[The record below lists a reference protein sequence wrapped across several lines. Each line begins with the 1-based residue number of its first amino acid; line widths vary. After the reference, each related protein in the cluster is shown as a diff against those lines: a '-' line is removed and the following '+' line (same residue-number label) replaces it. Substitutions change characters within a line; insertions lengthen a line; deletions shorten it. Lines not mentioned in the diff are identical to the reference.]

1 MNSTDLAFTP
11 ATEQAQLIRSKQI
24 SPLELVELYL
34 DRIATY
40 DSQLGSYFT
49 VMTEEAIAD
58 AKVKTET
65 LAKNPTDLP
74 PFFGV
79 PIPVKDLKRV
89 QDVRC
94 SFGVPALKNE
104 MATEDDGIVTKL
116 RQAGFILLGKTAT
129 SQVGSMPF
137 TEPPGF
143 PPTRNPWNLDHTSGG
158 SSGGASSALA
168 AGLCPIAHG
177 SDGGGSVRG
186 PAACCGVVG
195 LKPSRGRIT
204 SAPLGDSLHGL
215 ATNGILARTIAD
227 TATLLDAMAGYVT
240 GDPYWLPDPLLP
252 FSQSYQQPPTSLR
265 IAFSPN
271 LSDFGQAT
279 PEYQQAVTDTAKVL
293 ADLGHHLE
301 EACPVVADIKEPFT
315 TIWQSGVAASGL
327 PLELLEPIN
336 QWLASRTVNA
346 GQYLQAV
353 RALQMISR
361 RIVSFWDSY
370 DVLLLPVYLHPPIK
384 VGEWAALE
392 PAQMFAKVS
401 RWIAPCAPFNAT
413 GQPAIA
419 LPVGFGDRGL
429 PLSIQLI
436 GRPGAEATLL
446 SLAAQ
451 LETIYNW
458 GQYRPPM
465 ALEMNQ

>member
-1 MNSTDLAFTP
+1 
-11 ATEQAQLIRSKQI
+11 
-24 SPLELVELYL
+24 
-34 DRIATY
+34 
-40 DSQLGSYFT
+40 
-49 VMTEEAIAD
+49 
-58 AKVKTET
+58 
-65 LAKNPTDLP
+65 
-74 PFFGV
+74 
-79 PIPVKDLKRV
+79 
-89 QDVRC
+89 
-94 SFGVPALKNE
+94 
-104 MATEDDGIVTKL
+104 
-116 RQAGFILLGKTAT
+116 
-129 SQVGSMPF
+129 
-137 TEPPGF
+137 
-143 PPTRNPWNLDHTSGG
+143 
-158 SSGGASSALA
+158 
-168 AGLCPIAHG
+168 
-177 SDGGGSVRG
+177 
-186 PAACCGVVG
+186 
-195 LKPSRGRIT
+195 
-204 SAPLGDSLHGL
+204 
-215 ATNGILARTIAD
+215 
-227 TATLLDAMAGYVT
+227 MAGYVT

-346 GQYLQAV
+346 GEYLQAV

-401 RWIAPCAPFNAT
+401 HWIAPCAPFNAT

-458 GQYRPPM
+458 SQYRPPM